1 MSVVSGANRRLAIAR
16 RRFLFR
22 LFFSGPESL
31 MAGDTGSLPTLSSI
45 SRDHDAA
52 RGPERTRSGRSALS

>member
-22 LFFSGPESL
+22 LFFSGPDSL
-31 MAGDTGSLPTLSSI
+31 MSGDTGSLPTLSSTT
-45 SRDHDAA
+45 RPHAA
-52 RGPERTRSGRSALS
+52 TTESAYIPKG